1 MGDAFLHLIP
11 HALMAHGGGEEEGHH
26 GHSHSSHSH
35 GSDNE
40 PHSHDLTV
48 GLWVLGGIIAF
59 LAVEKFVRIVK
70 GDHSHSHSHSA
81 PKEDEKKKEK
91 SSSDEKSKDKKDKAA
106 IKPSGNNN
114 KKNHLLAFI

>member
-1 MGDAFLHLIP
+1 MFDYKGLLGDAFLHLIP

-35 GSDNE
+35 DGDNE

-70 GDHSHSHSHSA
+70 GGHGHSHSA
-81 PKEDEKKKEK
+81 PKEEEKKKEK
-91 SSSDEKSKDKKDKAA
+91 SSSDEKSKGKKDKDA
-106 IKPSGNNN
+106 IKPSGN
-114 KKNHLLAFI
+114 IR